1 MGEERN
7 IHTHTHTHT
16 HTHVYIKQ
24 IYTDK
29 NRLIGVLSSH
39 TKPKGRAVL
48 PWALSFPCGLD
59 SKESACNMGDPGL
72 IPRSGKSLEK
82 DMATHSSV
90 LAWKIP
96 WMEEPGGPHTIGAAN
111 SQTRQSDCNF
121 TFSLY

>member
-7 IHTHTHTHT
+7 IYIYVHT

-24 IYTDK
+24 IYTEK
-29 NRLIGVLSSH
+29 KRLIGVLSSH
-39 TKPKGRAVL
+39 TKPRGRAVL
-48 PWALSFPCGLD
+48 PWALSVPCGLD
-59 SKESACNMGDPGL
+59 SQESTCNVGDPGL
-72 IPRSGKSLEK
+72 IPRSGKSPGE

-90 LAWKIP
+90 LAWKTP
-96 WMEEPGGPHTIGAAN
+96 WMEEPGGLHTIHGAAN